1 MTREQLEQYKSKKEE
16 IRELEYRLRHLGEG
30 DSMIGNSTIMDYR
43 TGYPQPQTVIGID
56 WNRYDNAIVRY
67 NHRLQK
73 LHEEC
78 EEVELF
84 VEEISDSMTRRIFRM
99 YYIEGISQ
107 DNVAKAVGYSRGRVS
122 QKISDFLKD

>member
-16 IRELEYRLRHLGEG
+16 IRELEHRLRHLGEG
-30 DSMIGNSTIMDYR
+30 DSMIGYSTIMDYR

-56 WNRYDNAIVRY
+56 WKRYNNAKVRY
-67 NHRLQK
+67 NHRLQN

-78 EEVELF
+78 EEVEQY
-84 VEEISDSMTRRIFRM
+84 VESISDSMTRRIFRM